1 MDIKI
6 MIDGKDASPKT
17 ALPIKW
23 NELLDERL
31 DEGRLSIRY
40 ARTRMFPIGSPVTIT
55 VDDVERNFIV
65 SADEATEIPVGS
77 NHYNHELSIIEPTK
91 LLEGI
96 LVENLTFTNGLG
108 RVYSGK
114 QLTAERITI
123 NEPKKG
129 AFPQGSPYVTPIDGD
144 VLTAYSFDRVF
155 GAEVGSIS
163 YTSNKKPTITVE
175 APNGQTFI
183 KKCTTFEDLF
193 VPLNVNNLMSG
204 VYTIKYEFEAFV
216 TSAPPITDHFGY
228 AFNIAVLANYDALPK
243 WNVATVIDRVLNLCE
258 PHLVSEAPKYKLD
271 PAQRDKFA
279 AIESPEFA
287 FTNMTLKEILDEIGG
302 FIHGIPRLIKGASR
316 AFDTIH
322 YDMLGGTEYAEI
334 ASKRYISEILSQNIE
349 DYATDIDSS
358 IENLVNTLNADEG
371 AITEPYANG
380 FKTVRSEEAYA
391 RIEEGNMVIST
402 SLPIY
407 SVQKLEVITP
417 ENKIIG
423 DLTPYVFEGAEY
435 GRLSSFDGT
444 YPTSKA
450 FAVYYNLGEK
460 NIKGLGFKPPN
471 IFGDAFADYTIANI
485 IYAVTGEKVDTS
497 WWGKDGEGKYPRLA
511 FRVTYTPI
519 FSARVLQ
526 HKPYIERDAFRRT
539 LAYSQSAN
547 LVETRYYGENLKGM
561 IARTGNAEIVRT
573 YRFRKRSLAMLP
585 KIGQLGWLY
594 DDDYYIT
601 SVTVAIYTDSVDIT
615 VGYSKDFNRL
625 SEYVGINSEWRA
637 YEVSERK
644 AYNRDMIYRDF
655 CIIGSPVAP
664 DGISLLRNPTGIR
677 YICNTFSQRTANQ
690 GDTLRPYE
698 PITLATVEM
707 RDRLGN
713 DYGTYNIGLPVV
725 SSAFGNAMVFSFGM
739 QDNYSAGAKSVQ
751 QNPNNEVTGYWQT
764 DVPYVDYYGRVAAM
778 DFSLSARG
786 KDVTAGD
793 DLTFALPQYNQPTSG
808 PIVTP
813 NYTAD
818 NVKDGIMVDK
828 DGSEI
833 LRFNYQ
839 LEYVT
844 NWKDII
850 IGSALARNCPM
861 VSGVKEIETDG
872 IYTPVHSAKLYVLS
886 DKVGK
891 FDSTIDLTK
900 ATPIYD
906 YSEHVPSYEGAGS
919 ESDVTGYISLGGVVS
934 STVNGVAWA
943 IADKS
948 NGEILLARNI
958 DIESG
963 GEIELPYLSFTHKL
977 P

>member
-1 MDIKI
+1 MEIKV
-6 MIDGKDASPKT
+6 MINGKDASPKT

-96 LVENLTFTNGLG
+96 LVENLTFTNNLG
-108 RVYSGK
+108 RTYNVAPVDVIPVIAPTPNTGSVISGNWK
-114 QLTAERITI
+114 IQTPIKELKEIYIPAGIKTIGGNGIYTPTTKPNYYTTIYYPDGSSERI
-123 NEPKKG
+123 
-129 AFPQGSPYVTPIDGD
+129 AFTQD
-144 VLTAYSFDRVF
+144 
-155 GAEVGSIS
+155 
-163 YTSNKKPTITVE
+163 YTLNLQQYGQYTVE
-175 APNGQTFI
+175 YSAQMSFL
-183 KKCTTFEDLF
+183 TTPGSAL
-193 VPLNVNNLMSG
+193 
-204 VYTIKYEFEAFV
+204 YTIKYTFNV
-216 TSAPPITDHFGY
+216 VNLIRAPLSIW
-228 AFNIAVLANYDALPK
+228 NI
-243 WNVATVIDRVLNLCE
+243 ATVIDRVLNLCE

-279 AIESPEFA
+279 AIKSPEFA

-302 FIHGIPRLIKGASR
+302 YIHGIPRLIKGESGK
-316 AFDTIH
+316 FDTIH

-460 NIKGLGFKPPN
+460 NIKGLGFKPPKV
-471 IFGDAFADYTIANI
+471 FGDAFADYTIANI

-585 KIGQLGWLY
+585 KIGQLGRLY

-690 GDTLRPYE
+690 GDTLRPYD

-828 DGSEI
+828 NGSEI

-958 DIESG
+958 DIESC

>member
-1 MDIKI
+1 MEIKV
-6 MIDGKDASPKT
+6 MINGKDASPKT

-55 VDDVERNFIV
+55 VDDVERSFIV

-96 LVENLTFTNGLG
+96 LVENLTFTNNLG
-108 RVYSGK
+108 YTYNVAPVDVIPVIAPTPNTGSVISGK
-114 QLTAERITI
+114 WKIQTPIKELKEIYIPAGIKTIGGNGHYTPTTKPNYYTTIYYPDGSSERI
-123 NEPKKG
+123 
-129 AFPQGSPYVTPIDGD
+129 AFTQD
-144 VLTAYSFDRVF
+144 
-155 GAEVGSIS
+155 
-163 YTSNKKPTITVE
+163 YTLNLQQYGQYTVE
-175 APNGQTFI
+175 YSAQMSFL
-183 KKCTTFEDLF
+183 TTPGSAL
-193 VPLNVNNLMSG
+193 
-204 VYTIKYEFEAFV
+204 YTIKYTFNV
-216 TSAPPITDHFGY
+216 VNLIRAPLSIW
-228 AFNIAVLANYDALPK
+228 NIAS
-243 WNVATVIDRVLNLCE
+243 VIDRVLNLCE

-279 AIESPEFA
+279 AIKSPEFA

-302 FIHGIPRLIKGASR
+302 YIHGIPRLIKGESGK
-316 AFDTIH
+316 FDTIH

-460 NIKGLGFKPPN
+460 NIKGLGFKPPKV
-471 IFGDAFADYTIANI
+471 FGDAFADYTIANI

-585 KIGQLGWLY
+585 KIGQLGRLY

-698 PITLATVEM
+698 PITLAAVEM

-739 QDNYSAGAKSVQ
+739 EDNYSAGAKSVQ

-828 DGSEI
+828 NGSEI

-844 NWKDII
+844 NWKDLI